1 MKGFLVAGLML
12 AQVGCL
18 SRFAANSTIRIMR
31 QAAPAVNSFADP
43 YIAESAIP
51 YSIAQSEGLLL
62 VVPNNIDLRVNLMRT
77 YGSYGF
83 AFLEERMEQ
92 AEAEDNEERANHY
105 RSRAVLAFQRARELG
120 FQTMSLEE
128 QADGGAQAAVRRGI
142 DAWKA
147 YLQRFDDDEQTGMLF
162 WTGYAWARYINLTKD
177 NPDSLADL
185 PFAIALFERAYQLDD
200 TFNNYAPHVAMA
212 GYYARAA
219 PSLGGQPEDSRREFE
234 AAINATQRHFL
245 TYLVM
250 QARMYAVMVQDRA
263 LFRRLLEEVINAED
277 VMPEQRLAN
286 QVAKRRAARY
296 LSQIDD
302 LFGPEEPAG
311 SAPEAAPAEGSGDAA
326 AAPAPAA
333 PAAAAPAA
341 TPSAP

>member
-1 MKGFLVAGLML
+1 MKGFLAVGLML
-12 AQVGCL
+12 AQVGCMTRL
-18 SRFAANSTIRIMR
+18 AANSTVKIMG
-31 QAAPAVNSFADP
+31 QAAPAVNTFADP
-43 YIAESAIP
+43 YMAEGAIP
-51 YSIAQSEGLLL
+51 YSIAQSEGLML
-62 VVPNNIDLRVNLMRT
+62 VIPDNVPLRVNLMRT

-83 AFLEERMEQ
+83 AFLEDRMEQ
-92 AEAEDNEERANHY
+92 AEVEDNEERANHY
-105 RSRAVLAFQRARELG
+105 RSRAVLAFQRAREIGL
-120 FQTMSLEE
+120 QTMTLEE
-128 QADGGAQAAVRRGI
+128 DGDGGAEAAVRRGI
-142 DAWKA
+142 DGWKA
-147 YLQRFDDDEQTGMLF
+147 YLRRFDDDEQTALVF

-185 PFAIALFERAYQLDD
+185 PFAIACFERAFELDH

-263 LFRRLLEEVINAED
+263 LFRRLLEEVINAGD

-286 QVAKRRAARY
+286 QIAKRRAARY
-296 LSQIDD
+296 LAQIDD

-311 SAPEAAPAEGSGDAA
+311 STPEATPAEAQGEA
-326 AAPAPAA
+326 AAPTGEAAA
-333 PAAAAPAA
+333 PAAAPAQ
-341 TPSAP
+341 

>member
-18 SRFAANSTIRIMR
+18 SRLAANSTVRIMR

-43 YIAESAIP
+43 YLAEAAIP
-51 YSIAQSEGLLL
+51 YSIAQSEGLML
-62 VVPNNIDLRVNLMRT
+62 VLPENVDLRVNLMRT

-83 AFLEERMEQ
+83 AFLEDRLEQ
-92 AEAEDNEERANHY
+92 AEVDDDEARANHF
-105 RSRAVLAFQRARELG
+105 RTRATLAFQRAREIGL
-120 FQTMSLEE
+120 QTMTIEE
-128 QADGGAQAAVRRGI
+128 DADGGAEAAVRRGI

-147 YLQRFDDDEQTGMLF
+147 YLRRFDDDEQTALVF

-185 PFAIALFERAYQLDD
+185 PFAIACFERAFELDH

-212 GYYARAA
+212 GYYARASA
-219 PSLGGQPEDSRREFE
+219 ALGGQPDDSRREFE
-234 AAINATQRHFL
+234 AAISATNRRFL

-250 QARMYAVMVQDRA
+250 YARFYAVMVQDRA
-263 LFRRLLEEVINAED
+263 LFRRLLEEVINAAD

-286 QVAKRRAARY
+286 QIAKRRAARY
-296 LSQIDD
+296 LAQIDD

-311 SAPEAAPAEGSGDAA
+311 ASEAPADAPAAEGGEP
-326 AAPAPAA
+326 APAPAA
-333 PAAAAPAA
+333 APPAAP
-341 TPSAP
+341 

>member
-18 SRFAANSTIRIMR
+18 SRLAANSTVRIMR
-31 QAAPAVNSFADP
+31 QAAPAVNTFADP
-43 YIAESAIP
+43 SIAESAIP

-62 VVPNNIDLRVNLMRT
+62 VLPDNIDLRVNLMRT
-77 YGSYGF
+77 YSSFGF
-83 AFLEERMEQ
+83 AFLEDRMEQ
-92 AEAEDNEERANHY
+92 AEVEDNEERAAHY
-105 RSRAVLAFQRARELG
+105 RHRAILAFQRARQIGL
-120 FQTMSLEE
+120 QTMTLEE
-128 QADGGAQAAVRRGI
+128 SADGGAEGAIRRGI

-147 YLQRFDDDEQTGMLF
+147 YLRRFDDDEQTGLVF

-185 PFAIALFERAYQLDD
+185 PFAVACFERAYELDP

-212 GYYARAA
+212 GYYARTTAA
-219 PSLGGQPEDSRREFE
+219 LGGQPEDARREFE
-234 AAINATQRHFL
+234 TAINATNRRFL

-250 QARMYAVMVQDRA
+250 YARMYAVMVQDRA
-263 LFRRLLEEVINAED
+263 LFRRLLEEVINADD

-286 QVAKRRAARY
+286 QIAKRKAARY
-296 LSQIDD
+296 LAQIDD

-311 SAPEAAPAEGSGDAA
+311 ASTPSEGEPAPEGQPATAP
-326 AAPAPAA
+326 
-333 PAAAAPAA
+333 
-341 TPSAP
+341 